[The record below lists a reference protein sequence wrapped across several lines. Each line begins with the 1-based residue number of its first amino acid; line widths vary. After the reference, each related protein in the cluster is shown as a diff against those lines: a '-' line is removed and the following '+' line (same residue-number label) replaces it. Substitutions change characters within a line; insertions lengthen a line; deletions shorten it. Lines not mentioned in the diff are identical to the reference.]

1 MLGSAAATREL
12 EQLSPSPNRSWVGRA
27 EPTQAQIFRM
37 TTSSGPWSA
46 EHFSQANPEGP
57 GQDDLPALLRRV
69 ADSLEGYA
77 PIDVV
82 LDLVLHSE
90 VNEHGNL
97 YSITAYFR
105 RPPAQLAPPI
115 PLRDVN

>member
-1 MLGSAAATREL
+1 
-12 EQLSPSPNRSWVGRA
+12 
-27 EPTQAQIFRM
+27 M
-37 TTSSGPWSA
+37 TTSGPWSA

-69 ADSLEGYA
+69 ADSLEDYG

-90 VNEHGNL
+90 VNERGNR
-97 YSITAYFR
+97 YNITVYFR
-105 RPPAQLAPPI
+105 RPPVQLAPPQ
-115 PLRDVN
+115 PLRDAN